1 MLDFSIGE
9 LGLIGAVALVVLGP
23 ERLPRLARTVGAW
36 LGKAQRY
43 VNQVKS
49 DINREI
55 ELSELKRLEEEA
67 RSAARSVENSFRD
80 AVDGAHGAVG
90 DAVGTAKSTLS
101 DAMTPMMIPT
111 ETQLEPTDSWHP
123 PNFSRRYRPGPSVD
137 ELADELA
144 RLKRRL
150 SMPGAPATARS
161 KYAARARFN
170 RPRIR
175 R

>member
-23 ERLPRLARTVGAW
+23 ERLPRVARTVGAW
-36 LGKAQRY
+36 VGKAQRY
-43 VNQVKS
+43 VNQVKA

-55 ELSELKRLEEEA
+55 ELSELKRLQDEA
-67 RSAARSVENSFRD
+67 RSAALGVESSVRD
-80 AVDGAHGAVG
+80 AVGGLESSLGAA
-90 DAVGTAKSTLS
+90 AASES
-101 DAMTPMMIPT
+101 SAATPAPY
-111 ETQLEPTDSWHP
+111 EPVSSWRTHA
-123 PNFSRRYRPGPSVD
+123 FTRRYRPGPSLD
-137 ELADELA
+137 DLADEVA

-150 SMPGAPATARS
+150 AMPGADASVRH
-161 KYAARARFN
+161 KYAMRARVN